1 MNGLWRFHTSRKK
14 GIVRT
19 IPIKKPFVHE
29 CNALEFG
36 TVSSSQKEVNNDNF
50 PFLAA
55 TEPMKSCLFPAS
67 LQLPPEELGE

>member
-1 MNGLWRFHTSRKK
+1 MAFGGFIHQERHCENNSYKET
-14 GIVRT
+14 
-19 IPIKKPFVHE
+19 FVHE